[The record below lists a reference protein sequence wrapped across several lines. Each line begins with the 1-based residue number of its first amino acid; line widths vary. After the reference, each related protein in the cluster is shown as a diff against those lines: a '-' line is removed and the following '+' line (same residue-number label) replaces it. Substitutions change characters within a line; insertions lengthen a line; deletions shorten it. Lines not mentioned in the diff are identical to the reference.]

1 MFEEKKRDT
10 LKILA
15 TAAAVTAMPSLLN
28 ANPAVKNF
36 EDVFPD
42 LAAIDIQVRVSVT
55 SNDLELVVRNI
66 GREKTSITQ
75 VTPSTLQ
82 TGRGHFDIQS
92 LIAKGPL
99 SLKPGESFSVPL
111 TKSQAVGMTGV
122 TNSLVA
128 DLRDQV
134 SMVTDNDAYAAVTV
148 SRMPYFV

>member
-10 LKILA
+10 LKILG
-15 TAAAVTAMPSLLN
+15 TAAAVAAMPTMLN
-28 ANPAVKNF
+28 AKQAVDSF
-36 EDVFPD
+36 EGVSPD
-42 LAAIDIQVRVSVT
+42 LATIDIQIRVSVT
-55 SNDLELVVRNI
+55 SNDLELVVRNV
-66 GREKTSITQ
+66 GQEKTSITQ

-92 LIAKGPL
+92 LLANGPL
-99 SLKPGESFSVPL
+99 SLKPGESFSIP
-111 TKSQAVGMTGV
+111 MTRQPTTGLNGV

-134 SMVTDNDAYAAVTV
+134 SIITDSEAYAAVTV

>member
-10 LKILA
+10 LKILG
-15 TAAAVTAMPSLLN
+15 TAAAVAAMPSVLN
-28 ANPAVKNF
+28 AKQALNSFDGVSP
-36 EDVFPD
+36 E

-66 GREKTSITQ
+66 GQEKTSITQ

-99 SLKPGESFSVPL
+99 NLQPGESFSVPM

-134 SMVTDNDAYAAVTV
+134 SIITDNDAYAAVTV